1 MAGNEII
8 ALGILLMA
16 GFAGGKASYAAR
28 LPSVTGYIV
37 AGLLLGP
44 SLLDLITPETIE
56 KLEFINS
63 LALSLIA
70 ISVGG
75 KLDLPELTGRLKTIL
90 TVSIV
95 QTILV
100 GVGTFAALAALGIN
114 PALALLLAAT
124 ALATA
129 PAAVMAVVEETRAK
143 GPFTNT
149 LLAVVALSNVLA
161 VMVFGFTLA
170 AVPLVELSTGFSL
183 ALTKAPMASLGGSL
197 LLGAVIGL
205 VLSRVA
211 PMARNR
217 QEILIIILGTA
228 FLSSELARIG
238 LKYSPLLINI
248 TIGFVLVNLC
258 PLKDRLFDAVESVE
272 LPIYITFFSLQGAHL
287 DIRVLKG
294 LGLVGIIYVLA
305 RIGTKVL
312 GAWLGAVISR
322 APGSMRK
329 FLGPALFPQAGIAI
343 GMCVAVGNEPSCS
356 AYAPSV
362 TTVDL
367 ASVLINE
374 LIGPVAVNIALAKVG
389 EARPRVRKITARKDS
404 AQKDTAQNS
413 TSGEKG

>member
-95 QTILV
+95 QTVLV

-129 PAAVMAVVEETRAK
+129 PAAVMAVVEETKAK

-161 VMVFGFTLA
+161 VEGLKG
-170 AVPLVELSTGFSL
+170 VERGNIRVIETRQHLSL
-183 ALTKAPMASLGGSL
+183 AFESSMALGI
-197 LLGAVIGL
+197 V
-205 VLSRVA
+205 R
-211 PMARNR
+211 
-217 QEILIIILGTA
+217 EILRQRLHCYLTAKFRILNTPY
-228 FLSSELARIG
+228 LAH
-238 LKYSPLLINI
+238 
-248 TIGFVLVNLC
+248 
-258 PLKDRLFDAVESVE
+258 A
-272 LPIYITFFSLQGAHL
+272 
-287 DIRVLKG
+287 
-294 LGLVGIIYVLA
+294 
-305 RIGTKVL
+305 
-312 GAWLGAVISR
+312 
-322 APGSMRK
+322 
-329 FLGPALFPQAGIAI
+329 
-343 GMCVAVGNEPSCS
+343 
-356 AYAPSV
+356 
-362 TTVDL
+362 
-367 ASVLINE
+367 ASTE
-374 LIGPVAVNIALAKVG
+374 
-389 EARPRVRKITARKDS
+389 
-404 AQKDTAQNS
+404 
-413 TSGEKG
+413 

>member
-28 LPSVTGYIV
+28 LPSVTGYIL

-75 KLDLPELTGRLKTIL
+75 KLDLTELKGGFRTIL
-90 TVSIV
+90 SVSLV
-95 QTILV
+95 QTLLV
-100 GVGTFAALAALGIN
+100 ASGTFAALVVFGVT
-114 PALALLLAAT
+114 PALAMLLAAT

-129 PAAVMAVVEETRAK
+129 PAAVMAVVEETRAR

-161 VMVFGFTLA
+161 VMVFGFAMA
-170 AVPLVELSTGFSL
+170 AVPFMELNTGFSL
-183 ALTKAPMASLGGSL
+183 ALTREPMISLGGSL
-197 LLGAVIGL
+197 LLGTGIGL
-205 VLSRVA
+205 VLSRVT
-211 PMARNR
+211 PLARNR

-228 FLSSELARIG
+228 FLSSELARVG

-248 TIGFVLVNLC
+248 TIGFVLVNFC
-258 PLKDRLFDAVESVE
+258 PMKDRLFEAIESVE

-287 DIRVLKG
+287 DVGVLG
-294 LGLVGIIYVLA
+294 DLGMVGIAYVLS
-305 RIGTKVL
+305 RMVTKVL
-312 GAWLGAVISR
+312 GAWLGAAVTR
-322 APGSMRK
+322 APSTIKRY
-329 FLGPALFPQAGIAI
+329 LGPALFPQAGIAI
-343 GMCVAVGNEPSCS
+343 GMCVAVSNEPSCS
-356 AYAPSV
+356 AYASTV
-362 TTVDL
+362 TTVVL

-374 LIGPVAVNIALAKVG
+374 LIGPVVVNISLGKAG
-389 EARPRVRKITARKDS
+389 EARPRIKRKPK
-404 AQKDTAQNS
+404 
-413 TSGEKG
+413 GEKR

>member
-16 GFAGGKASYAAR
+16 GFAGGKVSYAAR
-28 LPSVTGYIV
+28 LPSVTGYIL

-44 SLLDLITPETIE
+44 SLLDLITPETVE

-75 KLDLPELTGRLKTIL
+75 KLDLKELAGGFKTIL
-90 TVSIV
+90 SVSII
-95 QTILV
+95 QTVLV
-100 GVGTFAALAALGIN
+100 GVGTFAALAVLGIN
-114 PALALLLAAT
+114 PALALLLAVT

-129 PAAVMAVVEETRAK
+129 PAAVMAVVEETRAT

-161 VMVFGFTLA
+161 IMVFGFAMA
-170 AVPLVELSTGFSL
+170 AVPLVESSTGFSL

-197 LLGAVIGL
+197 LMGAVIGL
-205 VLSRVA
+205 LLSRVA

-248 TIGFVLVNLC
+248 SIGFVLVNLC
-258 PLKDRLFDAVESVE
+258 PMKDRLFDAVESVE

-287 DIRVLKG
+287 DIMVLKG
-294 LGLVGIIYVLA
+294 LGLVGLVYVLA
-305 RIGTKVL
+305 RMVTKVL
-312 GAWLGAVISR
+312 GAWLGAAVTG
-322 APGSMRK
+322 APESMRK

-343 GMCVAVGNEPSCS
+343 GMVVAMGNEPSCS
-356 AYAPSV
+356 AYAPVV
-362 TTVDL
+362 TTVVL

-374 LIGPVAVNIALAKVG
+374 LIGPVAVNISLGKAG
-389 EARPRVRKITARKDS
+389 EAQPRKPVTAKRKKKPNNS
-404 AQKDTAQNS
+404 A
-413 TSGEKG
+413 GEKV

>member
-1 MAGNEII
+1 
-8 ALGILLMA
+8 
-16 GFAGGKASYAAR
+16 
-28 LPSVTGYIV
+28 
-37 AGLLLGP
+37 
-44 SLLDLITPETIE
+44 
-56 KLEFINS
+56 
-63 LALSLIA
+63 
-70 ISVGG
+70 
-75 KLDLPELTGRLKTIL
+75 
-90 TVSIV
+90 
-95 QTILV
+95 
-100 GVGTFAALAALGIN
+100 VGTFAALAALGIN

-143 GPFTNT
+143 GPFTST

-161 VMVFGFTLA
+161 VMVFGFALA

-183 ALTKAPMASLGGSL
+183 ALTKAPMASLGGRL
-197 LLGAVIGL
+197 LFGAVIGV

-356 AYAPSV
+356 AYAPIV
-362 TTVDL
+362 TTVVL

-413 TSGEKG
+413 TPGEKG

>member
-28 LPSVTGYIV
+28 LPSVTGYIL

-44 SLLDLITPETIE
+44 SLLDIITPETIE

-75 KLDLPELTGRLKTIL
+75 KLDLAELSGGFGTIL
-90 TVSIV
+90 SVSLM
-95 QTILV
+95 QTLFV
-100 GVGTFAALAALGIN
+100 GAGTFAALVVSGVS

-129 PAAVMAVVEETRAK
+129 PAAVMAVVEETRAQ

-161 VMVFGFTLA
+161 VMVFGFAMA
-170 AVPLVELSTGFSL
+170 AVPFVELDTGFSL
-183 ALTKAPMASLGGSL
+183 ALTRAPMASLGGSL
-197 LLGAVIGL
+197 LLGAGIGL
-205 VLSRVA
+205 ILSRVA

-258 PLKDRLFDAVESVE
+258 PLKDRLFEAIGSVE

-287 DIRVLKG
+287 DIRVLGG
-294 LGLVGIIYVLA
+294 LGLVGVTYILSRMA
-305 RIGTKVL
+305 AKVM
-312 GAWLGAVISR
+312 GAWLGAAVTG
-322 APGSMRK
+322 AAGPMRR

-343 GMCVAVGNEPSCS
+343 GMCVAVSNTPSCS
-356 AYAPSV
+356 AYAPTV
-362 TTVDL
+362 TTVVL
-367 ASVLINE
+367 AAVLINE
-374 LIGPVAVNIALAKVG
+374 LIGPVAVNISLNRVG
-389 EARPRVRKITARKDS
+389 EARPRVVRKTAKRNTGD
-404 AQKDTAQNS
+404 
-413 TSGEKG
+413 EKR